1 LFGKARRI
9 IAGFSAHMPPMPPSD
24 PATARF
30 KRRLA
35 SLAVIAAVGMAVLAG
50 RVIWLQALQ

>member
-1 LFGKARRI
+1 
-9 IAGFSAHMPPMPPSD
+9 MPSPSD
-24 PATARF
+24 PANACF

-35 SLAVIAAVGMAVLAG
+35 TLAIVCAVGMAVLAG

>member
-1 LFGKARRI
+1 MPSPD
-9 IAGFSAHMPPMPPSD
+9 SAS
-24 PATARF
+24 TRF

-35 SLAVIAAVGMAVLAG
+35 TLAIVAAAGMAVLAG

>member
-1 LFGKARRI
+1 
-9 IAGFSAHMPPMPPSD
+9 MPPTPD

>member
-1 LFGKARRI
+1 
-9 IAGFSAHMPPMPPSD
+9 MPLPPD
-24 PATARF
+24 PANARF

-35 SLAVIAAVGMAVLAG
+35 TLAIVAAAGMAVLAG